1 MSDISTTEMVAFH
14 RHGAIAEAV
23 IDNPP
28 VNATSAGVRQG
39 LAEAIRRTEEDPSI
53 RALIIRCAGKTFIA
67 GADIREFGKPMAEP
81 MLPDVLEMMDR
92 ATKPIIAAVHGTVL
106 GGGFEVALAC
116 HYRIAM
122 PDCQFGF
129 PEVKLG
135 IVPGAGGTQRT
146 PRLAGLAMAI
156 RLTTEGVR
164 INSTQALESGLID
177 AIAESGDLAAA
188 ALAYAQQLVDEGKG
202 PRSAGSLP
210 MPADDPALFE
220 EARKTLSRKMRG
232 QEAPLRILDALRLGY
247 AMDFDAALVREL
259 DLCRESIAGPQSK
272 ALRHM
277 FTAEREVARIPGLP
291 ADTGTRPV
299 ERVGVIGLG
308 VMGRGI
314 VMALA
319 AAGLPVIAV
328 GLDEAHVAAAMKAI
342 GKIWSSSVAK
352 GSLSQDAMDKRLAL
366 ITTSDDVRDLISVDL
381 VIEAVTED
389 PAIKRD
395 VFATL
400 GQVTR
405 PGTILASNTSF
416 LNIDAL
422 AEASGRPEDVCGM
435 HFFNPAHVMRLLE
448 NVRAAKT
455 DPEVVA
461 TIMALGKRIGKLS
474 VLSGVCD
481 GFIVNRMLSKRSREG
496 FFLVEEGAS
505 PAAVDKVL
513 LSYGFPMGPF
523 ALGDLAGLDVQA
535 AARKARAASA
545 TERELRADFVEQMVA
560 AGRLGQKTGSGWYSY
575 DENRKASPNPLTD
588 EMIAAHA
595 ERHGLKLRAIGE
607 EEIRERLLY
616 AMVNEGAKLLGEG
629 VAARP
634 QEIDVA
640 MVNGLGWP
648 SYTGG
653 PMHWADAIGLDKVLA
668 TIERFRS
675 EQGDAYWTPAPLL
688 ARYAAEGR
696 GFYA

>member
-1 MSDISTTEMVAFH
+1 MSDTVAYSVQ
-14 RHGAIAEAV
+14 GAIAEAL

-28 VNATSAGVRQG
+28 VNATSASVRQG
-39 LAEAIRRTEEDPSI
+39 LASAIEAMEADPAVK
-53 RALIIRCAGKTFIA
+53 ALMVRCVGKTFIA
-67 GADIREFGKPMAEP
+67 GADIKEFGKPMADP
-81 MLPDVLEMMDR
+81 GLPQVMAMMDR
-92 ATKPIIAAVHGTVL
+92 ASKPIIAAVHGTVL

-116 HYRIAM
+116 HYRIAAR
-122 PDCQFGF
+122 DTKFGF

-135 IVPGAGGTQRT
+135 LIPGGGGPQRT
-146 PRLAGLAMAI
+146 PRLAGLAAA
-156 RLTTEGVR
+156 LPLVTEGSP
-164 INSTQALESGLID
+164 ISADKALASNLID
-177 AIAESGDLAAA
+177 AVAEGDDFAAEA
-188 ALAYAQQLVDEGKG
+188 RAFTEALVAQGKG
-202 PRSAGSLP
+202 PRSAATLP

-220 EARKTLSRKMRG
+220 DVRKALARKMRG
-232 QEAPLRILDALRLGY
+232 QTAPLRALEAVRLGY
-247 AMDFDAALVREL
+247 ELPFDEAVKREL
-259 DLCRESIAGPQSK
+259 AIFRECMAGPQSK
-272 ALRHM
+272 ALRSL
-277 FTAEREVARIPGLP
+277 FTAEREVARIADLP
-291 ADTGTRPV
+291 ADTQVRDIH
-299 ERVGVIGLG
+299 RIGVIGLG

-314 VMALA
+314 VMAVVS
-319 AAGLPVIAV
+319 AGIPVIAV
-328 GLDEAHVAAAMKAI
+328 GLDQPNIDAAMKAI
-342 GKIWSSSVAK
+342 TKMWSSSVAK
-352 GSLSQDAMDKRLAL
+352 GSMSQAMMDKRLAL
-366 ITTSDDVRDLISVDL
+366 ITTSDDPRDLFTTQL

-389 PAIKRD
+389 LAIKQA
-395 VFATL
+395 VFAQL
-400 GQVTR
+400 GEVTQ

-416 LNIDAL
+416 LNIDTL
-422 AEASGRPEDVCGM
+422 AKASGRAEDVCGM

-461 TIMALGKRIGKLS
+461 TIMAMGKRIGKLA

-496 FFLVEEGAS
+496 FFLVEEGAR
-505 PAAVDKVL
+505 PADIDKVL

-535 AARKARAASA
+535 AARKARAATA
-545 TERELRADFVEQMVA
+545 TERELRADFPEQMVA
-560 AGRLGQKTGSGWYSY
+560 QGRLGQKTGSGWYSY
-575 DENRKASPNPLTD
+575 DENRKASANPLTD

-595 ERHGLKLRAIGE
+595 ERHGLKLREIGE
-607 EEIRERLLY
+607 DEIRERLLY

-629 VAARP
+629 IVPRP

-653 PMHWADAIGLDKVLA
+653 PMHWADQIGLDKLLA
-668 TIERFRS
+668 TIERFRV

-688 ARYAAEGR
+688 VQYAREGR

>member
-1 MSDISTTEMVAFH
+1 MSQTVTYSVQD
-14 RHGAIAEAV
+14 GIAEAL

-28 VNATSAGVRQG
+28 VNATSASVRQG
-39 LAEAIRRTEEDPSI
+39 LAEAIRAMEADPSVK
-53 RALIIRCAGKTFIA
+53 ALVVRCAGKTFIA
-67 GADIREFGKPMAEP
+67 GADIKEFGKPMADP
-81 MLPDVLEMMDR
+81 GLPEVMAMMDR
-92 ATKPIIAAVHGTVL
+92 ASKPIIAAVHGTVL

-116 HYRIAM
+116 HYRIA
-122 PDCQFGF
+122 DKDTRFGF

-135 IVPGAGGTQRT
+135 LMPGGGGTQRT
-146 PRLAGLAMAI
+146 PRLAGLAAA
-156 RLTTEGVR
+156 LPLLTEGNQ
-164 INSTQALESGLID
+164 IGADKALASNLID
-177 AIAESGDLAAA
+177 AIAQGGDLAAEARAFAGQLA
-188 ALAYAQQLVDEGKG
+188 AQGKG
-202 PRSAGSLP
+202 PRSAAALP

-220 EARKTLSRKMRG
+220 ETRKTLARKMRG
-232 QEAPLRILDALRLGY
+232 QTAPLRALEAVRLGY
-247 AMDFDAALVREL
+247 ELPFDEAVKREL
-259 DLCRESIAGPQSK
+259 AIFRECMAGPQSK
-272 ALRHM
+272 ALRHL
-277 FTAEREVARIPGLP
+277 FAAEREVARIPGLP
-291 ADTGTRPV
+291 ADMPV
-299 ERVGVIGLG
+299 RDIERAGVIGLG

-314 VMALA
+314 MMALA
-319 AAGLPVIAV
+319 SAGLPVVAI
-328 GLDEAHVAAAMKAI
+328 GLDQSHIDAAMKAI
-342 GKIWSSSVAK
+342 TKIWSSSVAR
-352 GSLSQDAMDKRLAL
+352 GSMTQEAMDKRLAL
-366 ITTSDDVRDLISVDL
+366 ITTSDDPRDLSATQL

-389 PAIKRD
+389 LEIKKA

-400 GQVTR
+400 GQVTQ

-416 LNIDAL
+416 LNIDTL
-422 AEASGRPEDVCGM
+422 AQASGRAEDVCGM

-448 NVRAAKT
+448 NVRAGQTA
-455 DPEVVA
+455 PEIVA
-461 TIMALGKRIGKLS
+461 TIMALGKRIGKLP

-496 FFLVEEGAS
+496 FFLVEEGAK
-505 PAAVDKVL
+505 PADIDKVL

-560 AGRLGQKTGSGWYSY
+560 EGRLGQKTGSGWYSY

-588 EMIAAHA
+588 QMIAAHA
-595 ERHGLKLRAIGE
+595 QRHGLTLREIGE

-629 VAARP
+629 IVPRP

-648 SYTGG
+648 GYTGG
-653 PMHWADAIGLDKVLA
+653 PMHWADQIGLDKVLA
-668 TIERFRS
+668 TVERFRGQ
-675 EQGDAYWTPAPLL
+675 QGDAYWTPAPLL
-688 ARYAAEGR
+688 AQYAGEGR

>member
-1 MSDISTTEMVAFH
+1 MSDTVQFH
-14 RHGAIAEAV
+14 VHGAIAEAV

-28 VNATSAGVRQG
+28 VNATSASVRQG
-39 LAEAIRRTEEDPSI
+39 LAQAIRRSEEDPAV
-53 RALIIRCAGKTFIA
+53 RALVIRCAGRTFIA
-67 GADIREFGKPMAEP
+67 GADIKEFGKPLVEP
-81 MLPDVLEMMDR
+81 GLPAVIAMMDR

-116 HYRIAM
+116 HYRIAS
-122 PDCQFGF
+122 PDAKFGF

-146 PRLAGLAMAI
+146 PRLAGLATTI
-156 RLTTEGVR
+156 KLTTEGG
-164 INSTQALESGLID
+164 QID
-177 AIAESGDLAAA
+177 AVKALAGGLVDAVAEGDLAVA
-188 ALAYAQQLVDEGKG
+188 ALAYAEGLVAEGRG

-232 QEAPLRILDALRLGY
+232 QSAPLKILDAIRLGY
-247 AMDFDAALVREL
+247 EMDFDAALVREL
-259 DLCRESIAGPQSK
+259 DMCRESIAGSQSK
-272 ALRHM
+272 ALRYL

-291 ADTGTRPV
+291 ADTEIRAV
-299 ERVGVIGLG
+299 DRVGVIGLG
-308 VMGRGI
+308 AMGRGI
-314 VMALA
+314 VMAA
-319 AAGLPVIAV
+319 VSAGLPVIVV
-328 GLDEAHVAAAMKAI
+328 GLDRAHVEAAMKAI
-342 GKIWSSSVAK
+342 SRMWASSVAK
-352 GSLSQDAMDKRLAL
+352 GSLTQEAMDKRLAL
-366 ITTSDDVRDLISVDL
+366 ITTSDDPRDLAATQL

-389 PAIKRD
+389 MAVKKA
-395 VFATL
+395 VFAAL
-400 GQVTR
+400 GQVTQ

-422 AEASGRPEDVCGM
+422 AEASGRAEDVCGM

-461 TIMALGKRIGKLS
+461 TIMALGKRIGKLPI
-474 VLSGVCD
+474 LSGVCD
-481 GFIVNRMLSKRSREG
+481 GFIVNRMLSKRSREA
-496 FFLVEEGAS
+496 FFLVEEGAD
-505 PAAVDKVL
+505 PALIDKVL
-513 LSYGFPMGPF
+513 LSFGFPMGPF

-560 AGRLGQKTGSGWYSY
+560 QGRLGQKTGSGWYLY
-575 DENRKASPNPLTD
+575 DENRKASPNPQTGA
-588 EMIAAHA
+588 MIAAHA
-595 ERHGLKLRAIGE
+595 ERYGLTLREIGE
-607 EEIRERLLY
+607 QEIRERLLY

-629 VAARP
+629 VAPRP

-648 SYTGG
+648 GHTGG
-653 PMHWADAIGLDKVLA
+653 PMHWADQIGLGKVLA
-668 TIERFRS
+668 TIDRFRAG
-675 EQGDAYWTPAPLL
+675 QGDAYWTPAPLL

-696 GFYA
+696 GFTA

>member
-1 MSDISTTEMVAFH
+1 MSQTVTYSVQD
-14 RHGAIAEAV
+14 GIAEAL

-28 VNATSAGVRQG
+28 VNATSASVRQG
-39 LAEAIRRTEEDPSI
+39 LAEAIRAMEADPSVK
-53 RALIIRCAGKTFIA
+53 ALVVRCAGKTFIA
-67 GADIREFGKPMAEP
+67 GADIKEFGKPMADP
-81 MLPDVLEMMDR
+81 GLPEVMAMMDR
-92 ATKPIIAAVHGTVL
+92 ASKPIIAAVHGTVL

-116 HYRIAM
+116 HYRIA
-122 PDCQFGF
+122 DKDTRFGF

-135 IVPGAGGTQRT
+135 LMPGGGGTQRT
-146 PRLAGLAMAI
+146 PRLAGLAAA
-156 RLTTEGVR
+156 LPLLTEGNQ
-164 INSTQALESGLID
+164 IGADKALASNLID
-177 AIAESGDLAAA
+177 AIAQGGDLAAEARAFAGQLA
-188 ALAYAQQLVDEGKG
+188 AQGKG
-202 PRSAGSLP
+202 PRSAAALP

-220 EARKTLSRKMRG
+220 ETRKTLARKMRG
-232 QEAPLRILDALRLGY
+232 QTAPLRALEAVRLGY
-247 AMDFDAALVREL
+247 ELPFDEAVKREL
-259 DLCRESIAGPQSK
+259 AIFRECMAGPQSK
-272 ALRHM
+272 ALRHL
-277 FTAEREVARIPGLP
+277 FAAEREVARIPGLP
-291 ADTGTRPV
+291 ADMPV
-299 ERVGVIGLG
+299 RDIERAGVIGLG

-314 VMALA
+314 MMALA
-319 AAGLPVIAV
+319 SAGLPVVAI
-328 GLDEAHVAAAMKAI
+328 GLDQSHIDAAMKAI
-342 GKIWSSSVAK
+342 TKIWSSSVAR
-352 GSLSQDAMDKRLAL
+352 GSMTQEAMDKRLAL
-366 ITTSDDVRDLISVDL
+366 ITTSDDPRDLSATQL

-389 PAIKRD
+389 LEIKKA

-400 GQVTR
+400 GQVTQ

-416 LNIDAL
+416 LNIDTL
-422 AEASGRPEDVCGM
+422 AQASGRAEDVCGM

-448 NVRAAKT
+448 NVRAGQTA
-455 DPEVVA
+455 PEIVA
-461 TIMALGKRIGKLS
+461 TIMALGKRIGKLP

-496 FFLVEEGAS
+496 FFLVEEGAK
-505 PAAVDKVL
+505 PTDIDKVL

-560 AGRLGQKTGSGWYSY
+560 EGRLGQKTGSGWYSY

-588 EMIAAHA
+588 QMIAAHA
-595 ERHGLKLRAIGE
+595 QRHGLTLREIGE

-629 VAARP
+629 IVPRP

-648 SYTGG
+648 GYTGG
-653 PMHWADAIGLDKVLA
+653 PMHWADQIGLDKVLA
-668 TIERFRS
+668 TIERFR
-675 EQGDAYWTPAPLL
+675 EQQGDAYWTPAPLL
-688 ARYAAEGR
+688 AQYAGEGR

>member
-1 MSDISTTEMVAFH
+1 MSDTVQFH
-14 RHGAIAEAV
+14 VHGAIAEAV

-28 VNATSAGVRQG
+28 VNATSASVRQG
-39 LAEAIRRTEEDPSI
+39 LAQAIRRSEEDPAV
-53 RALIIRCAGKTFIA
+53 RALVIRCAGRTFIA
-67 GADIREFGKPMAEP
+67 GADIKEFGKPLVEP
-81 MLPDVLEMMDR
+81 GLPAVIAMMDC
-92 ATKPIIAAVHGTVL
+92 ATKPIIATVHGTVL

-116 HYRIAM
+116 HYRIAS
-122 PDCQFGF
+122 PDAKFGF

-146 PRLAGLAMAI
+146 PRLAGLATTI
-156 RLTTEGVR
+156 KLTTEGG
-164 INSTQALESGLID
+164 QID
-177 AIAESGDLAAA
+177 AVKALAGGLVDAVAEGDLAVA
-188 ALAYAQQLVDEGKG
+188 ALAYAEGLVAEGRG

-232 QEAPLRILDALRLGY
+232 QSAPLKILDAIRLGY
-247 AMDFDAALVREL
+247 EMDFDAALVREL
-259 DLCRESIAGPQSK
+259 DMCRESIAGSQSK
-272 ALRHM
+272 ALRYL

-291 ADTGTRPV
+291 ADTEIRAV
-299 ERVGVIGLG
+299 DRVGVIGLG
-308 VMGRGI
+308 AMGRGI
-314 VMALA
+314 VMAA
-319 AAGLPVIAV
+319 VSAGLPVIAV
-328 GLDEAHVAAAMKAI
+328 GLDRAHVEAAMKAI
-342 GKIWSSSVAK
+342 SRMWASSVAK
-352 GSLSQDAMDKRLAL
+352 GSLTQEAMAKRLAL
-366 ITTSDDVRDLISVDL
+366 ITTSDDPRDLAATQL

-389 PAIKRD
+389 MAVKKA
-395 VFATL
+395 VFAAL
-400 GQVTR
+400 GQVTQ

-422 AEASGRPEDVCGM
+422 AEASGRAEDVCGM

-461 TIMALGKRIGKLS
+461 TIMALGKRIGKLPI
-474 VLSGVCD
+474 LSGVCD
-481 GFIVNRMLSKRSREG
+481 GFIVNRMLSKRSREA
-496 FFLVEEGAS
+496 FFLVEEGAD
-505 PAAVDKVL
+505 PALIDKVL
-513 LSYGFPMGPF
+513 LSFGFPMGPF

-560 AGRLGQKTGSGWYSY
+560 QGRLGQKTGSGWYLY
-575 DENRKASPNPLTD
+575 DENRKASPNPQTG

-595 ERHGLKLRAIGE
+595 ERYGLTLREIGE
-607 EEIRERLLY
+607 QEIRERLLY

-629 VAARP
+629 VAPRP

-648 SYTGG
+648 GHTGG
-653 PMHWADAIGLDKVLA
+653 PMHWADQIGLGKVLA
-668 TIERFRS
+668 TIDRFRAG
-675 EQGDAYWTPAPLL
+675 QGDAYWTPAPLL

-696 GFYA
+696 GFTA